1 MNKFMIELDL
11 PSPLTSDFVT
21 QIPAQHYAVEKL
33 MTAGII
39 VSYTLSQDQSKLWII
54 MMADSEAE
62 MVRLLNTLPLTSF
75 MSSRWYPLAFH
86 NIGTFRMP
94 QMILN

>member
-11 PSPLTSDFVT
+11 PSPLTVDFVT
-21 QIPAQHYAVEKL
+21 QIPSQHYAVEKL
-33 MTAGII
+33 MAAGII

-54 MMADSEAE
+54 MMSDSEAE
-62 MVRLLNTLPLTSF
+62 MERLLRSLPLTTF
-75 MSSRWYPLAFH
+75 MQARWYPLAFH
-86 NIGTFRMP
+86 NLGTFRMP